1 MKHHVSVLLQ
11 LYANLAVD
19 ELQEGVL
26 IHGVVE
32 VGGHIG
38 LLFKPGPRHVQL
50 VLEVVT
56 WVQHLVQGRLL
67 RPPNIAVYLHV
78 LTLRLLQH
86 VRQRGK
92 VVAIKQLRE
101 RIVVFEVIRLQV
113 VV

>member
-1 MKHHVSVLLQ
+1 MQHHVSVLLQ

-38 LLFKPGPRHVQL
+38 LLFQPGPRHVQL

-67 RPPNIAVYLHV
+67 RPNIAVYLHV

-86 VRQRGK
+86 AWQRGK

-101 RIVVFEVIRLQV
+101 RVVVFEVIRLQV